1 MRAQGVDSDKA
12 LDAVCGGEQVGEILP
27 EQRHVGARPDHPRQ
41 EEQHHT
47 EEDADDDA
55 RVTLSHEG
63 THCHTERYGG

>member
-1 MRAQGVDSDKA
+1 MKRPAIPQINV
-12 LDAVCGGEQVGEILP
+12 QMIW
-27 EQRHVGARPDHPRQ
+27 PDHPRQ